1 MNTESNPMYNSRRIA
16 DLSSSPNLEDLSD
29 LLDASGRSR
38 ILITKKTIVNFPL
51 LPLMRFLCF
60 SF

>member
-38 ILITKKTIVNFPL
+38 IHSLDIFHLLLKKL
-51 LPLMRFLCF
+51 
-60 SF
+60 